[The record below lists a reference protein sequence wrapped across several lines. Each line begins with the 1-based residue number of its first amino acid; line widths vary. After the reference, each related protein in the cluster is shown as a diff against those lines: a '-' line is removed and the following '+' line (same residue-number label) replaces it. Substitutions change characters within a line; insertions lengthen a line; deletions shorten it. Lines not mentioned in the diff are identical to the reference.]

1 MTAIATKP
9 LPENPLLRLIAWI
22 IDWLEAVP
30 YSFIALIARLSI
42 SGVFWMSGQTKVDGW
57 HLKPSTFVL
66 FQNDYRLPF
75 LDPTI
80 AAYAS
85 AIAEHLFPVLLVLG
99 LASRFSALSLL
110 IMTTIIEIFVYPD
123 AWPTHGTWATCFLLI
138 LCRGPGVISLDHFI
152 ARAFG
157 MERRPK
163 L

>member
-1 MTAIATKP
+1 MATLSASTP
-9 LPENPLLRLIAWI
+9 TNPVLRLIAWI
-22 IDWLEAVP
+22 IGRLEAVP
-30 YSFIALIARLSI
+30 YSFIALVARISI
-42 SGVFWMSGQTKVDGW
+42 SAVFWMSGETKVDGW

-85 AIAEHLFPVLLVLG
+85 AFAEHFFPVLLVLG
-99 LASRFSALSLL
+99 LASRFAALSLL
-110 IMTTIIEIFVYPD
+110 IMTSIIEIFVYPD

-138 LCRGPGVISLDHFI
+138 LCRGPGVVSLDYWI

-157 MERRPK
+157 MERPAK
-163 L
+163 V